1 MEEQTQTKREWKPGT
16 GGLYK
21 NSYKPEGDH
30 KQPAMRGTICLP
42 DGKIYRIAGWTRFNS
57 VNGEKY
63 LSLRIEDEATWQ
75 KAREAAKAERA
86 LAQDEEDLPF

>member
-42 DGKIYRIAGWTRFNS
+42 DGKLYRIAAWTRFNS
-57 VNGEKY
+57 QKTPTFSCPERTSCLTES
-63 LSLRIEDEATWQ
+63 LSQFR
-75 KAREAAKAERA
+75 
-86 LAQDEEDLPF
+86 